1 MIPSLLDKAG
11 FTKGLMK
18 NKKLGEELAL
28 GYMAATSA
36 RESYGSFREAGA
48 NETTAGLAAIANL
61 VALNGLMRTDYFRS
75 TLFKGSFFDD
85 DILKGVAKDVAK
97 QVRADNTIANTTAKA
112 AVSKLSK

>member
-1 MIPSLLDKAG
+1 MQAFLSP
-11 FTKGLMK
+11 
-18 NKKLGEELAL
+18 
-28 GYMAATSA
+28 
-36 RESYGSFREAGA
+36 R
-48 NETTAGLAAIANL
+48 TAGLAAIANL

-112 AVSKLSK
+112 TVSKLSK